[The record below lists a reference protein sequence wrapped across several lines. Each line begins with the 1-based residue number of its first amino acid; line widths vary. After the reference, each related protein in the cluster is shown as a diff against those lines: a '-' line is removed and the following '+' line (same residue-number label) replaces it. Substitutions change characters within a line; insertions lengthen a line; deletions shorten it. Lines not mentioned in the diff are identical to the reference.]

1 MLGAKAARYFYPLFT
16 CYAVTDSDSGRLFLY
31 QERRGET
38 QNGEKEKQRTDSA
51 AWQEDPCE
59 QVHQQAWLHQA

>member
-16 CYAVTDSDSGRLFLY
+16 CYAVTDSDSERLFLY
-31 QERRGET
+31 QERRGEI

-51 AWQEDPCE
+51 AWQEDP
-59 QVHQQAWLHQA
+59 